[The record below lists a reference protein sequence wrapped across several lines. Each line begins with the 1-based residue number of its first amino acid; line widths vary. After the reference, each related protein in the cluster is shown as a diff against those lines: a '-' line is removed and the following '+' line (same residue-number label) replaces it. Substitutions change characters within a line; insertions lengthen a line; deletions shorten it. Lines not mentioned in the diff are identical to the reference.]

1 MLFPVD
7 PVSGSNTAW
16 LSSLSPWPERFGL
29 ERMQELLELLDHPER
44 AFRSIH
50 VVGTNGKTTTTK
62 GIEALLVGEGVRTG
76 ATISPHVHGWA
87 ERISVD
93 GAAADLERALARVRP
108 AAESLQATQFE
119 VITAAAFA
127 EFAAAG
133 VEVAAVEAGLGGR
146 YDATNVI
153 ASEVVVLTNVALE
166 HTRWL
171 GSTREQIA
179 REKLAVISPG
189 AKVVLGEE
197 EWESMAREAGAG
209 SVSIVSQEELPRK
222 AVELLLGQVAK
233 AGTIEAKI
241 PGRLEWRNERE
252 LWDGAHNPAGV
263 VWLVGHLPIEL
274 ASKRSTPPPGRARRR
289 DTSSS
294 VAPVS
299 PPIRTLPASSSG
311 IHRSHPVGG
320 SSFRDEFDVRWTL
333 VCSILADKD
342 ATSMLK
348 ALAPLGS
355 KLVATSSSSPRALP
369 AAELAALGESL
380 FELVEAIDD
389 PAQALARGRSLAA
402 PDGHLLVTGSL
413 YLLADLASIEEAVL

>member
-1 MLFPVD
+1 MPSPAE

-62 GIEALLVGEGVRTG
+62 RIEARLVGEGVRAG
-76 ATISPHVHGWA
+76 ATISPHVRGWA

-127 EFAAAG
+127 EFAAAE
-133 VEVAAVEAGLGGR
+133 VDVAAVEAGLGGR

-179 REKLAVISPG
+179 REKLAVIAPG

-197 EWESMAREAGAG
+197 EWESMARQAGAG
-209 SVSIVSQEELPRK
+209 SVAIVAQEELPRK
-222 AVELLLGQVAK
+222 AIELLLGRVAK

-252 LWDGAHNPAGV
+252 LWDGAHNPAGIT
-263 VWLVGHLPIEL
+263 WLVGHLP
-274 ASKRSTPPPGRARRR
+274 KDR
-289 DTSSS
+289 
-294 VAPVS
+294 
-299 PPIRTLPASSSG
+299 
-311 IHRSHPVGG
+311 
-320 SSFRDEFDVRWTL
+320 VRWTL

-348 ALAPLGS
+348 ALAPLAS
-355 KLVATSSSSPRALP
+355 TLVTTSSSSPRALP
-369 AAELAALGESL
+369 AAELAALAEGL
-380 FELVEAIDD
+380 FEPVEAIDH
-389 PAQALARGRSLAA
+389 PARALARGRDLAA
-402 PDGHLLVTGSL
+402 PDGRLLVTGSL
-413 YLLADLASIEEAVL
+413 YLLADLASIEEAVR

>member
-1 MLFPVD
+1 MPSPAD

-62 GIEALLVGEGVRTG
+62 RIEALLTGGGARAG
-76 ATISPHVHGWA
+76 ATISPHVRGWA
-87 ERISVD
+87 ERISVN
-93 GAAADLERALARVRP
+93 GAAADLERALARVRS

-119 VITAAAFA
+119 VITAAAFV
-127 EFAAAG
+127 EFAAAE
-133 VEVAAVEAGLGGR
+133 VDVAAVEAGLGGR

-179 REKLAVISPG
+179 REKLAVIAPG

-197 EWESMAREAGAG
+197 EWESMARQAGAG
-209 SVSIVSQEELPRK
+209 SVAIVSQEELPRK
-222 AVELLLGQVAK
+222 AVELVLGRAVGAE
-233 AGTIEAKI
+233 TIEAKI
-241 PGRLEWRNERE
+241 PGRLEWRSERE

-263 VWLVGHLPIEL
+263 AWLVKRLP
-274 ASKRSTPPPGRARRR
+274 RY
-289 DTSSS
+289 
-294 VAPVS
+294 
-299 PPIRTLPASSSG
+299 
-311 IHRSHPVGG
+311 
-320 SSFRDEFDVRWTL
+320 RWTL
-333 VCSILADKD
+333 VCSILVDKD
-342 ATSMLK
+342 ADSMLE
-348 ALAPLGS
+348 ALSPLAS
-355 KLVATSSSSPRALP
+355 TLVATSSSSPRALP
-369 AAELAALGESL
+369 TVELAARAEGL
-380 FELVEAIDD
+380 FERVEAIDD
-389 PAQALARGRSLAA
+389 PAQALARGRELAA

-413 YLLADLASIEEAVL
+413 YLLADLASIEEAVG